1 MKIRLFIVPASI
13 LDEVRRD
20 AEVLR
25 SAVNTGDMDGVDAA
39 TAKLVELT
47 TECPTIDLTE
57 EAWRDFLREIRSK
70 KPGFEANYLLP
81 GDVFSEILP
90 DVEPGD
96 WVLELPVD
104 DESGRE
110 DSHV

>member
-13 LDEVRRD
+13 LDQVRRD
-20 AEVLR
+20 ADVLR
-25 SAVNTGDMDGVDAA
+25 RSVDTGDMDGVDAA

-47 TECPTIDLTE
+47 RKCPSFDLTE
-57 EAWRDFLREIRSK
+57 EAWREFLRGIRSK

-90 DVEPGD
+90 DVESGD
-96 WVLELPVD
+96 WVLELPID
-104 DESGRE
+104 DESERE
-110 DSHV
+110 APNV